1 MHVFKNKNKCLFI
14 VAVLGKQLERK
25 IVFREI
31 KEKEVSIL
39 QKKPS
44 ILKDLKK
51 YTFIN
56 LEANFKKKLKK
67 KTLKKLLGDNGL
79 MG

>member
-1 MHVFKNKNKCLFI
+1 MHVFKNKNKCLFII

-51 YTFIN
+51 HTFIN

-67 KTLKKLLGDNGL
+67 KLLGDNCL